1 MQINPRFKTMIP
13 PLTAEEREM
22 LKESIKNEG
31 VRDALIVWGD
41 TLIDGHNRYEICQEL
56 GVPFETRPIDFADE
70 DEAETWILRNQLSRR
85 NLSDVERAR
94 IALRLKDKIAAKA
107 KERQGE
113 RNDLKKSE
121 DKGNISQIFGQCQ
134 ETNIPQN
141 FGECEKRHERE
152 TMRLLA
158 KEAGVSHETLRKV
171 EKVDKTAP
179 EPVKTA
185 MENKVISIDKAYQ
198 INRELQKTPE
208 ERRAEMARE
217 IIAESMKK
225 KEAELAR
232 RQKIAAKIE
241 RMICDLVIEKTSITQ
256 ENVDFFL
263 EETSQSCSDWIISID
278 DAIGTLNEIKGYI
291 QNRNCIRRV
300 K

>member
-56 GVPFETRPIDFADE
+56 GVPFETRPIDFADA

-107 KERQGE
+107 KERQKTSTGGANPQL
-113 RNDLKKSE
+113 R
-121 DKGNISQIFGQCQ
+121 QIFVQA
-134 ETNIPQN
+134 EKSHLPQN
-141 FGECEKRHERE
+141 FGEGEKRHERE
-152 TMRLLA
+152 TMRILA

-171 EKVDKTAP
+171 EKVDTTAP
-179 EPVKTA
+179 ELVKEA
-185 MENKVISIDKAYQ
+185 MGSKIISIDKAYQ

-208 ERRAEMARE
+208 ERRAEMAQE
-217 IIAESMKK
+217 ILAESMKK

-232 RQKIAAKIE
+232 RQKIAEKIE
-241 RMICDLVIEKTSITQ
+241 NMIYGVSCHLSLVTQ
-256 ENVDFFL
+256 ENVDIML
-263 EETSQSCSDWIISID
+263 EESAWSHNDWFENID
-278 DAIGTLNEIKGYI
+278 LAIGALNEIKGFI
-291 QNRNCIRRV
+291 KNRNCIRRV